1 MLIALDLKLNFW
13 RESTTYFTLALI
25 DRNGRSTVVVVLIDN
40 QAAFIELTLKT
51 YVKKLELKPTS
62 ITTLNLR
69 YD

>member
-13 RESTTYFTLALI
+13 RESTTYFTLALT

-51 YVKKLELKPTS
+51 YAKKLELKPTS

>member
-1 MLIALDLKLNFW
+1 MV
-13 RESTTYFTLALI
+13 STAYFTLALN

-51 YVKKLELKPTS
+51 YIKKQLELKPTS
-62 ITTLNLR
+62 ITTLNPR